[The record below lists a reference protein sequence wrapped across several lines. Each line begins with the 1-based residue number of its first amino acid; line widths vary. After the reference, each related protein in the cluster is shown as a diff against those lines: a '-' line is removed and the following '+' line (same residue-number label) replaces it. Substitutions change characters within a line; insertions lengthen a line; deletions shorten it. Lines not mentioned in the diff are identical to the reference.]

1 MNRKKVSLF
10 FITVA
15 ICAFFY
21 FFIIGQINNKLV
33 NLLIEKT
40 NLEEEYAILQSE
52 SLSMQDEIEKL
63 SSFTSLHKVAE
74 ANNLKEPKKEQIIV
88 LKDDKNKEN

>member
-1 MNRKKVSLF
+1 MNRKKISL
-10 FITVA
+10 ILIVIA
-15 ICAFFY
+15 ICGFFY

-52 SLSMQDEIEKL
+52 SLSMQHEIEEL

-74 ANNLKEPKKEQIIV
+74 RKNLKEPKKEQIIV
-88 LKDDKNKEN
+88 LKDD

>member
-10 FITVA
+10 FIVVA

-52 SLSMQDEIEKL
+52 SLSMQHEIEEL

-74 ANNLKEPKKEQIIV
+74 RKNLKEPKKEQIIV
-88 LKDDKNKEN
+88 LKDD